1 MNIENK
7 QVVHVVNRQ
16 VAQGDV
22 LVTRVSSL
30 PPKVS
35 KVTPKDGR
43 YIVGH
48 SETGHHH
55 VVIDKPGVEMFDTEN
70 PLISYLKVIDNVET
84 TMEHLRSFDTHEPY
98 LLKGGTYEIRR
109 QRQKTPNGWERVQD

>member
-1 MNIENK
+1 MNIVNK
-7 QVVHVVNRQ
+7 QA
-16 VAQGDV
+16 AQGDV
-22 LVTRVSSL
+22 LITRVDVL
-30 PPKVS
+30 PGNVK
-35 KVTPKDGR
+35 KVTAVNGQF
-43 YIVGH
+43 IVGH

-55 VVIDKPGVEMFDTEN
+55 VVIDGPGIEMFDTEN